1 MRELAIN
8 FLGEEVARSI
18 GNDLTTFEQCSS
30 KESQIAF
37 LREMRVK
44 HECLRSLKKRKYKQ
58 LFQLTE
64 KTYDTV
70 RKNVLKA
77 NIRFRSRVKVEVLES
92 MVAFLTK
99 PGINLLKSN
108 QALADEYRREN
119 EKISILSMRK
129 FGYLLAEYKKKTKD
143 MYVNN
148 VYHTSGTCLHL
159 DA

>member
-1 MRELAIN
+1 MRELAIS

-18 GNDLTTFEQCSS
+18 GDDLTTFEQCSS

-37 LREMRVK
+37 LREMRAK
-44 HECLRSLKKRKYKQ
+44 HECLRSLKKHKYIQ
-58 LFQLTE
+58 LFQLTA
-64 KTYDTV
+64 KTYNTV

-77 NIRFRSRVKVEVLES
+77 NIRFRSRVKVDVIES

-119 EKISILSMRK
+119 DKISIISMRK
-129 FGYLLAEYKKKTKD
+129 FGYLLAEYKKKAKEV
-143 MYVNN
+143 YVNN
-148 VYHTSGTCLHL
+148 VYHAISTCLHL